1 MIDNSRNRVRLH
13 RAIDALRLVSDDRQ
27 RFMEDLIHLPTP
39 YGQRTIGRVLS
50 LSRTIDTLE
59 RILSELHALL
69 DQPPGVGSSESPR
82 LVPRPVRPVDWSIA
96 QPGLAVPG
104 PGDGGPAAA

>member
-1 MIDNSRNRVRLH
+1 VIDGFRNCGLVY

-27 RFMEDLIHLPTP
+27 RLMQDLIHLLTTND
-39 YGQRTIGRVLS
+39 QRTIGRL
-50 LSRTIDTLE
+50 LKLGRTIDTLE

-69 DQPPGVGSSESPR
+69 DHPPGVGSSEPPR
-82 LVPRPVRPVDWSIA
+82 LVPRPVRPVDGIA

-104 PGDGGPAAA
+104 SGDGGPAAA